1 MNTEKI
7 RRPAV
12 AGQFYEGNPASL
24 KRDVEKLL
32 ASAEISAPP
41 SPGMTVQAVIVPHA
55 GYVFSGATAAKTFA
69 AAKKHASKY
78 ERALILAPSHGVPF
92 SGIGCCSY
100 TAYGT
105 PLGNIPVD
113 ADATAKITGHS
124 CQWIESID
132 VAHKSEHSLEVE
144 LPFLATLFP
153 GLPIIPLICGH
164 VDKQIAECIGKIL
177 LQFFGPSTL
186 WVISSDFTHFGYSF
200 GYVPF
205 KTDVPENLRKLDLG
219 AVEKI
224 SALDFDGFS
233 KYVESTGATICGAN
247 PIRILLK
254 TANLAAA
261 KGAELKASL
270 IEYTTSGESTGDW
283 SHCVSYAG
291 IAVYRR

>member
-1 MNTEKI
+1 MTQPPQYPSYPGPDQ
-7 RRPAV
+7 PAT
-12 AGQFYEGNPASL
+12 
-24 KRDVEKLL
+24 
-32 ASAEISAPP
+32 PP
-41 SPGMTVQAVIVPHA
+41 SGGEVQPLPPPGYQPPPPP
-55 GYVFSGATAAKTFA
+55 GYQPPPQ
-69 AAKKHASKY
+69 
-78 ERALILAPSHGVPF
+78 RP
-92 SGIGCCSY
+92 
-100 TAYGT
+100 YGT
-105 PLGNIPVD
+105 TPQG
-113 ADATAKITGHS
+113 S
-124 CQWIESID
+124 QWGVYASWWSRVGAQLLD
-132 VAHKSEHSLEVE
+132 VLIAML
-144 LPFLATLFP
+144 
-153 GLPIIPLICGH
+153 LPIIPLICGH